1 MKLHILGC
9 GDAFGSGGR
18 NQSGYLVEASDR
30 MFLLD
35 CGPTSLLAM
44 KRAGIDPR
52 RLDAI
57 ILSHLH
63 GDHFGGIPFFFIE
76 FLYQQPKD
84 KPLTIAGPPGTETK
98 VRQLFQLMYGN
109 GNNDKEIPPTCFET
123 LYPGQPAL
131 IDGIEVHPYP
141 VPHQTH
147 EISLGLKVVYEGK
160 KLLFS
165 GDSAWTESF
174 VDQARGVDLFLC
186 ECSFYDEQPGMH
198 INYQVL
204 RANLSRLECKQLVL
218 THLGEQMLARH
229 GELPLKFAM
238 DGLVVE
244 F

>member
-1 MKLHILGC
+1 
-9 GDAFGSGGR
+9 
-18 NQSGYLVEASDR
+18 

-131 IDGIEVHPYP
+131 IDGIEVHPFP

-174 VDQARGVDLFLC
+174 IDQARGVDLFLC

-218 THLGEQMLARH
+218 THLGEQMLARR
-229 GELPLKFAM
+229 GELPLRFAM

-244 F
+244 C

>member
-1 MKLHILGC
+1 
-9 GDAFGSGGR
+9 
-18 NQSGYLVEASDR
+18 
-30 MFLLD
+30 
-35 CGPTSLLAM
+35 
-44 KRAGIDPR
+44 
-52 RLDAI
+52 
-57 ILSHLH
+57 
-63 GDHFGGIPFFFIE
+63 
-76 FLYQQPKD
+76 
-84 KPLTIAGPPGTETK
+84 
-98 VRQLFQLMYGN
+98 MYGN

-174 VDQARGVDLFLC
+174 IDQARGVDLFLC